1 MPPCQSRWSSAM
13 FVIAAPIQRQRIGE
27 MQLERAELHA
37 QRVVVRIDRGVG
49 HRLADVADRRC
60 NEAIGAQHGRGHLGR
75 GRLAVR
81 AGDAHPRGGAAG
93 AGAVHAQPPRE
104 LDLAVHGDASALGF
118 EDERRAQVEHRRRHD
133 DVGRIPVDVVERM
146 QVGLRLML
154 VHADYPRCAGT
165 QHFHHAAAGYTQT
178 GHQNGLVTEIHI
190 VSLVIAP
197 PNRRTL
203 SCEPAY
209 TAAVTPRCAARS
221 RHGTVQTNSNPDRD
235 TQST

>member
-1 MPPCQSRWSSAM
+1 MPVEMVVGDVRDRRA
-13 FVIAAPIQRQRIGE
+13 IQRQRIGE

-118 EDERRAQVEHRRRHD
+118 EDERRARVEHRRRHD

-209 TAAVTPRCAARS
+209 TAAVTPRCAAWS

>member
-1 MPPCQSRWSSAM
+1 M
-13 FVIAAPIQRQRIGE
+13 
-27 MQLERAELHA
+27 
-37 QRVVVRIDRGVG
+37 
-49 HRLADVADRRC
+49 
-60 NEAIGAQHGRGHLGR
+60 
-75 GRLAVR
+75 
-81 AGDAHPRGGAAG
+81 
-93 AGAVHAQPPRE
+93 
-104 LDLAVHGDASALGF
+104 
-118 EDERRAQVEHRRRHD
+118 
-133 DVGRIPVDVVERM
+133 
-146 QVGLRLML
+146 
-154 VHADYPRCAGT
+154 GT

-209 TAAVTPRCAARS
+209 TAAVTPRCAAWS